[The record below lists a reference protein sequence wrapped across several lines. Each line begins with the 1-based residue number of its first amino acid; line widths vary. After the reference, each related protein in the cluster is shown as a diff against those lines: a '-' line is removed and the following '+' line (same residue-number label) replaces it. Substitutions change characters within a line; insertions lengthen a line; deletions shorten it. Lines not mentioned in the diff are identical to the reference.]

1 MSIEQKRRVA
11 GFLADLS
18 FAELYAAHERAER
31 AASGFIRVFVEA
43 DRNGLTAL
51 ADLAERCATRC
62 MQQSLALED
71 EIKARL

>member
-1 MSIEQKRRVA
+1 MSIERKRMGA
-11 GFLADLS
+11 IFSADLS
-18 FAELYAAHERAER
+18 FAELYAAHERAEG
-31 AASGFIRVFVEA
+31 AASRFIRVFVEA

-62 MQQSLALED
+62 MQHSLALED

>member
-1 MSIEQKRRVA
+1 MSIERKRMVA
-11 GFLADLS
+11 GFSVDLS
-18 FAELYAAHERAER
+18 FAELYAAHERADW
-31 AASGFIRVFVEA
+31 AASQFIRVFIEA